1 MTYQPP
7 PPMYNPP
14 PTPPLMPAPRKRH
27 HWGRGVFIVV
37 ALFLGFITIVIAT
50 SGGTKKAG
58 APIATSAVAVPSTS
72 QAAPATVADPT
83 TEAPPVV
90 VPSPDGTVTGTCAYE
105 LSADYTNY
113 DVHAGDLNADVEAAN
128 TGNIGIVVK
137 VTVTFPQLG
146 HTAIAMTKN
155 VKVAHGAT
163 VTVHF
168 TRVATGSEIDR
179 LQSWQLGHADSD
191 GCTYKGDVAKTFG
204 AAS

>member
-27 HWGRGVFIVV
+27 HWRNTAFLIGVV
-37 ALFLGFITIVIAT
+37 LLGMITIAIAA
-50 SGGTKKAG
+50 GGTKKA
-58 APIATSAVAVPSTS
+58 ATPIATSAVAVPSTS
-72 QAAPATVADPT
+72 QAAPAPAEAT
-83 TEAPPVV
+83 TSEAPPAV

-105 LSADYTNY
+105 LSPDYTNY

-146 HTAIAMTKN
+146 HTAITMAKN
-155 VKVAHGAT
+155 VKVPNGAT

-191 GCTYKGDVAKTFG
+191 GCTYKGDVAKTYG